1 VRLSTLTVRS
11 EPRAALWVDGE
22 LADLQAI
29 AAEMPP
35 TAALTGSVR
44 ELLAAGPSAI
54 TGLRAVA
61 EHIRS
66 SAQRAARLRDRGA
79 LISAEDAVFAPAI
92 PDPGIV
98 LAAGLN
104 YHAHLREMNTPV
116 PVLPYA
122 FHKSITALIGSGAAI
137 VPPPEHDQM
146 VDWEGEFCAVIGRT
160 CYNVSADDALSY
172 VGGYT
177 LINDVSARDWVAA
190 VFVSTG
196 IMGPIAAWE
205 ENLLGK
211 QFPTFCP
218 LGPAIV
224 TADEIPD
231 PRDVHIQT
239 RLNGTIVQD
248 AHTSDLVFGV
258 AELIAYYSRFYA
270 LRPGDVISTGSPS
283 GVGFARDPK
292 VFMRPRDV
300 IEVESPAIGTLRNYI
315 APAS

>member
-1 VRLSTLTVRS
+1 MYGEEL
-11 EPRAALWVDGE
+11 DGCD
-22 LADLQAI
+22 AQPAQ
-29 AAEMPP
+29 
-35 TAALTGSVR
+35 
-44 ELLAAGPSAI
+44 
-54 TGLRAVA
+54 
-61 EHIRS
+61 IRS
-66 SAQRAARLRDRGA
+66 TSSSAKISSLYRGSNERVVLR
-79 LISAEDAVFAPAI
+79 
-92 PDPGIV
+92 
-98 LAAGLN
+98 
-104 YHAHLREMNTPV
+104 
-116 PVLPYA
+116 
-122 FHKSITALIGSGAAI
+122 
-137 VPPPEHDQM
+137 Q
-146 VDWEGEFCAVIGRT
+146 
-160 CYNVSADDALSY
+160 
-172 VGGYT
+172 
-177 LINDVSARDWVAA
+177 
-190 VFVSTG
+190 TG

-239 RLNGTIVQD
+239 RLNGTVAQD

-292 VFMRPRDV
+292 VFMRPGDI

-315 APAS
+315 ATQD

>member
-1 VRLSTLTVRS
+1 MRLSTITVGD
-11 EPRAALWVDGE
+11 ELRAALWVDDE
-22 LADLQAI
+22 LVDLQSV
-29 AAEMPP
+29 AADVPP
-35 TAALTGSVR
+35 AASLARSVR
-44 ELLAAGPSAI
+44 ELLAAGPDAI
-54 TGLRAVA
+54 DGLGAVA
-61 EHIRS
+61 VYVRS
-66 SAQRAARLRDRGA
+66 SVSRATALRERGA
-79 LISAEDAVFAPAI
+79 LISPDDAVFAPAI

-116 PVLPYA
+116 PTLPYA
-122 FHKSITALIGSGAAI
+122 FHKSVTALIGSGAHI
-137 VPPPEHDQM
+137 VPPREHDQM
-146 VDWEGEFCAVIGRT
+146 VDWEGEFCAVIGRP
-160 CYNVSADDALSY
+160 CYNVSFDDALSY

-190 VFVSTG
+190 VFASTG
-196 IMGPIAAWE
+196 VMGPIAAWE

-239 RLNGTIVQD
+239 RLNGAVVQD

-292 VFMRPRDV
+292 VFMRPGDV
-300 IEVESPAIGTLRNYI
+300 IEVESPAIGTLRNTI
-315 APAS
+315 AAAR

>member
-1 VRLSTLTVRS
+1 M
-11 EPRAALWVDGE
+11 RAALWVDGE
-22 LADLQAI
+22 LVDLQAI
-29 AAEMPP
+29 AADVPP
-35 TAALTGSVR
+35 AAALTGSVR
-44 ELLAAGPSAI
+44 ELLAAGASAI
-54 TGLRAVA
+54 AGLRAVA

-66 SAQRAARLRDRGA
+66 SGQLAARLRERGA
-79 LISAEDAVFAPAI
+79 LMPAEDAVFAPAI

-137 VPPPEHDQM
+137 IPPLEHDQM
-146 VDWEGEFCAVIGRT
+146 VDWEGEFCAVIGRP
-160 CYNVSADDALSY
+160 CYNVSADDALRY

-190 VFVSTG
+190 VFTSTG

-292 VFMRPRDV
+292 VFMRPGDV

-315 APAS
+315 AQND

>member
-1 VRLSTLTVRS
+1 VRLSTVTVRN
-11 EPRAALWVDGE
+11 ELRAALWVDGE
-22 LADLQAI
+22 LVDLQAI
-29 AAEMPP
+29 AAEIPS
-35 TAALTGSVR
+35 AARLAGSVR
-44 ELLAAGPSAI
+44 ELLAAGPPAVN
-54 TGLRAVA
+54 GLRAIA
-61 EHIRS
+61 EHVRS
-66 SAQRAARLRDRGA
+66 SAPRATQLRDRGA
-79 LISAEDAVFAPAI
+79 LIAAQDAVFAPAI
-92 PDPGIV
+92 PDPGVV

-116 PVLPYA
+116 PALPYA
-122 FHKSITALIGSGAAI
+122 FHKSVTALIGSGAAI
-137 VPPPEHDQM
+137 VPPREHDQM
-146 VDWEGEFCAVIGRT
+146 VDWEGGFCAVIGRA
-160 CYNVSADDALSY
+160 CYNVSADDALNY

-190 VFVSTG
+190 VFTSTG

-231 PRDVHIQT
+231 PRDVRIQT
-239 RLNGTIVQD
+239 RLNGTVVQD

-292 VFMRPRDV
+292 MFMRPGDV
-300 IEVESPAIGTLRNYI
+300 IEVESPAIGTLKNHI
-315 APAS
+315 AP